1 MEYRV
6 HILNVGDADAIII
19 KYREQANYRWITAV
33 IDAGNI
39 GDGEKVKSYIDIYNG
54 KYIIDYAFCTHP
66 DKDHKGGFFDLI
78 EDNSVMIKK
87 MYLMDP
93 CSCLTIRDFQ
103 NVVDKDTA
111 RKIARLPFNHPD
123 NPAKNLINIAMAKG
137 IFCQVLSNTRCPEMP
152 LFVLGPTVDYYRKTA
167 LGMIQEFTELTEDSD
182 LEKYNEQ
189 DDLLEEEAKSV
200 IDEEDD
206 DSYSNMSSLV
216 LLFAP
221 GEKRFLLT
229 GDANCSS
236 LEEILSKNGGALENC
251 ILKVPHHGSKH
262 NLNTQ
267 IINMLKPTSA
277 VISAKGSRKHPSTG
291 IVYWLSKY
299 CNVYSTHKSGDL
311 TYSSEPAKNPA
322 IPLKKKI

>member
-6 HILNVGDADAIII
+6 QILDVGDADAIII
-19 KYREQANYRWITAV
+19 KYREQTNFRWITAV

-39 GDGEKVKSYIDIYNG
+39 GDGEKVKNYIDIYNG
-54 KYIIDYAFCTHP
+54 KRVIDYAFCTHP
-66 DKDHKGGFFDLI
+66 DKDHKGGFFDLL
-78 EDNSVMIKK
+78 EDTSVVIKK

-93 CSCLTIRDFQ
+93 CCCLKISDFPGIA
-103 NVVDKDTA
+103 DKELA

-123 NPAKNLINIAMAKG
+123 NPSKNLINIAKAKG
-137 IFCQVLSNTRCPEMP
+137 NFFQASSDIRCPELP
-152 LFVLGPTVDYYRKTA
+152 LYILGPTNDFCRVAT
-167 LGMIQEFTELTEDSD
+167 LGMIQNFTEITEDSD
-182 LEKYNEQ
+182 YYSYKEQ

-200 IDEEDD
+200 IDEDDD
-206 DSYSNMSSLV
+206 DSYSNMLSLV
-216 LLFAP
+216 LLFVP
-221 GEKRFLLT
+221 GEDKFLLT

-236 LEEILSKNGGALENC
+236 LEEVISRNRGNLENC

-262 NLNTQ
+262 NLNTK
-267 IINMLKPTSA
+267 IIDMLKPQSA

-311 TYSSEPAKNPA
+311 TYSSEPARYPA
-322 IPLKKKI
+322 VPLKKKI